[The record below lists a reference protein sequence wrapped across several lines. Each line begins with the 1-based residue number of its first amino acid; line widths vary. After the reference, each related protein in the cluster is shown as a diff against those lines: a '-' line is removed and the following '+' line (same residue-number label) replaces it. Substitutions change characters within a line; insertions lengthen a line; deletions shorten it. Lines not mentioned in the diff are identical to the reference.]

1 MRASKHDASKLIG
14 KKVSEQARGKQRISC
29 VVVFVSA
36 NIDAMSGE
44 EERTASVLKR
54 DKGIWDRILCVSHLA
69 QDLLSFEKRQ
79 HLDPCNQTRQI
90 DPDPVHPRHGQIIAD
105 GVVSREQTSKQASKQ
120 GCFLSFLGSR
130 QQHTLTIWQPHLP
143 RRAMSHGAID
153 DVFYQN
159 MNLLQDILEK
169 QGRIVRL
176 EQQVYSQLE
185 AELRVATEAA
195 DDAASDKAN
204 LLDVDLDA
212 ASELDPEEDNI
223 SATIWTRR
231 DASPGPATAQK
242 RRRSPRRERAPSE
255 SKLTVLEKE
264 QKPWPSPTDEDSS
277 SSYTSS
283 WAKDLS
289 PMSPPSY
296 SPSSASAKNKQ
307 KVR

>member
-1 MRASKHDASKLIG
+1 
-14 KKVSEQARGKQRISC
+14 
-29 VVVFVSA
+29 
-36 NIDAMSGE
+36 
-44 EERTASVLKR
+44 
-54 DKGIWDRILCVSHLA
+54 
-69 QDLLSFEKRQ
+69 
-79 HLDPCNQTRQI
+79 
-90 DPDPVHPRHGQIIAD
+90 
-105 GVVSREQTSKQASKQ
+105 
-120 GCFLSFLGSR
+120 
-130 QQHTLTIWQPHLP
+130 
-143 RRAMSHGAID
+143 MSHGTID
-153 DVFYQN
+153 DVVYQN

-289 PMSPPSY
+289 PMSPPSN
-296 SPSSASAKNKQ
+296 SPSSSSAGNNQGDLASWHTPLKGEPRQCDALLMKGPCSGWNPCGGCLAQ
-307 KVR
+307 LRWMAEEDSSSS